1 MAAAT
6 HGHHLRR
13 CRATHWWTMCF
24 DAALVERLRS
34 WIWASNGPIW
44 PFIWSNESNKSNE
57 SNGWSKAGKNC
68 QLPGSSSFT
77 SRLPCQPWWRS
88 SYYQSQFNDRGSD
101 TNTSRSAWKP
111 GEMFVTV
118 IVTYTSAFGYKK
130 CHAALW
136 SLHRFGCL
144 FLAVFLHSGEL
155 GSTTSDCWGA
165 ADRTSLSSNLWH
177 LFSPWHWSHLVTW
190 TSQRLCAMLL
200 CRPGIAEP
208 HRTPDV
214 WHQVAQKGRLK
225 KIFKC
230 RANEFE

>member
-34 WIWASNGPIW
+34 WIWP
-44 PFIWSNESNKSNE
+44 IWSNESNESNE
-57 SNGWSKAGKNC
+57 SKGWSKAGTNC

-77 SRLPCQPWWRS
+77 SRLPWPWHRS
-88 SYYQSQFNDRGSD
+88 SYHQSQHDRGSH
-101 TNTSRSAWKP
+101 TNTSSVWKP
-111 GEMFVTV
+111 GEMFVIV
-118 IVTYTSAFGYKK
+118 IIIYTSTFGYKK
-130 CHAALW
+130 CNAALW

-144 FLAVFLHSGEL
+144 FLAVFLSGEL
-155 GSTTSDCWGA
+155 GSTTSDCRGA
-165 ADRTSLSSNLWH
+165 ADRTTLSPNLWH

-190 TSQRLCAMLL
+190 TSQRLRAMLL

-214 WHQVAQKGRLK
+214 WHQVAQGAEKDHDRSWSD
-225 KIFKC
+225 FKC